1 MVRKA
6 APLRDQRP
14 SGLLGT
20 ELAVLGGTREQ
31 FFPRFWILID
41 IQLQL

>member
-6 APLRDQRP
+6 ARLRDQRP

-20 ELAVLGGTREQ
+20 EVVVLGGTRET
-31 FFPRFWILID
+31 FLR
-41 IQLQL
+41 